1 MTTCRCL
8 GLALPPTPEIA
19 NLLAFTYPKAF
30 LDTFASVSSESEQQS
45 LKFVLL
51 SGALVEKD
59 QSKRLWFLDQ
69 ARKVRVSPEPALGR

>member
-30 LDTFASVSSESEQQS
+30 LDTFTSVSSESEQQS

>member
-1 MTTCRCL
+1 M
-8 GLALPPTPEIA
+8 PPTPEIA